1 MQHKFSFFIYHAL
14 LSLLLFSFFF
24 CFFLMRRPLRAGE
37 KERETNRIKS
47 KGNKIKY
54 LKQNKD
60 RKRTIKLP
68 HTCHMPR
75 STHTHTHAGI
85 NHRRG
90 ATPTPTQGHAHSY
103 IKNMLN
109 QHICEFIY
117 KDIYKNLRPCRK
129 LQPPGRS

>member
-1 MQHKFSFFIYHAL
+1 MQHKISFFIYHAL
-14 LSLLLFSFFF
+14 LSLLLLLFSFFF
-24 CFFLMRRPLRAGE
+24 VFFLMRRPLGAGE

-60 RKRTIKLP
+60 RKRTIKPP

-75 STHTHTHAGI
+75 STHTHAGI